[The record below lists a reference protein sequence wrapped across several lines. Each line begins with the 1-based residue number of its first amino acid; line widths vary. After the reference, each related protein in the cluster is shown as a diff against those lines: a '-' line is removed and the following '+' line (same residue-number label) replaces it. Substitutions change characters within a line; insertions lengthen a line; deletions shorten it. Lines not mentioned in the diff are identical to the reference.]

1 MFNDGVR
8 YGGQSPGAEAR
19 IQEAPDMFGRL
30 PKSERYL
37 SHYLTENAV
46 LTPVHSL
53 YFFYSLLFCQKE
65 NNKKKYSSHKMKI
78 SSVQFSCSVVSD
90 SLQPHGLQH
99 ARPPC
104 LSPTPGVHS
113 NSCPLSR
120 WCHLTISSSHPLLLL
135 PSIFPSIRVF
145 SKESLLHIRWPKYW
159 FQLQHQSFQWTPRTD
174 LL

>member
-53 YFFYSLLFCQKE
+53 YFFYSSLFCQKE

-120 WCHLTISSSHPLLLL
+120 WCHLTISSSHPLFLL
-135 PSIFPSIRVF
+135 PPIPPSI
-145 SKESLLHIRWPKYW
+145 SLFQWVNSSHEVAKVLE
-159 FQLQHQSFQWTPRTD
+159 FQL
-174 LL
+174 